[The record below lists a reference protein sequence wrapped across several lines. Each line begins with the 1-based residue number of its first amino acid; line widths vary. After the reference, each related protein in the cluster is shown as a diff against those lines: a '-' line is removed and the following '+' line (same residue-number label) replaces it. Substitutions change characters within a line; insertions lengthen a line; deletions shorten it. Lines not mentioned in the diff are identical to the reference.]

1 MALVVNTNVASIQA
15 QYNVSKTNQEMN
27 QAMER
32 LSSGSRI
39 NSAADDAA
47 GLSIASRMESQVR
60 GLSMA
65 IRNAND
71 GISLAQSAEGAME
84 EITAMLQRM
93 RELAIQSSNSV
104 NNSQDR
110 AALDAEVQQLKSE
123 IDRVASQS
131 AFNNQKIIDGSFQGA
146 QIQVGMNGAETVS
159 FSLSDMST
167 SGIGGLSL
175 INSSLATT
183 SASASGTVAVETV
196 GRLSFSGPDTY
207 TFQVQNVSVTGTLQ
221 SATMSADLRNLATAV
236 NNNLASAGVTNVQ
249 ADVKNG
255 AIELRHLE
263 GNTINVGGFSS
274 TGNGSAQFDVISG
287 GGDSVYL
294 NDVSSVV
301 NSTTAQ
307 GTEASSAGVR
317 FSLANTADATRGN
330 YSFKVNGAQ
339 VNIEITDNDAAIQT
353 KLEAALGTGYEVYI
367 AADSGSESANWDAA
381 TTSFDVAGLAAGE
394 FAIFHNDA
402 GKAVNITQ
410 FQSLDGRAAGT
421 QGNIRTTGGGTEA
434 VLVDGTNQFT
444 VADAGAGDTTEIDM
458 NFSSTTSDY
467 EVEIDG
473 ALFLI
478 SGEKIANGTAGQYL
492 IDEING
498 NAAAFA
504 TAAGI
509 AGGVSAAGL
518 GSLGNADSGTVGT
531 AANFNYE
538 IVQNGSNINI
548 KKTGGDGDIVVKIN
562 DTAAAT
568 YAGEDATYDAT
579 EASSWN
585 TGAAIGDDIAT
596 DPGRTA
602 SAGTFTLND
611 TAGAAVASSQIDLNQ
626 TGTAIYST
634 QTATSTKATLGFSGN
649 GTFSFR
655 VSDGTNQTAQ
665 ITTAVSGGS
674 AAQAVNDINL
684 AIAAQANLTNL
695 TASLDP
701 NNSLQVILTDTDGS
715 KIELDQFS
723 SAGAETIL
731 FSPSAGQGNAVRLDD
746 NVYATSAA
754 ATAAGLSDPTVADMT
769 FSANDNVS
777 FRISDGVATATIRK
791 TSTTTGTAQG
801 DDLLAEVNKALSD
814 AGITDITAAKTLAG
828 GLTKITFT
836 NAKGGL
842 IDLSR
847 FESDGSSTATFS
859 PQAGQGT
866 AIILDDNSGNAS
878 TGKTVSTVDVLA
890 VSSANSALEIIDNA
904 IQQVNDERA
913 KLGAIQNRLDH
924 TVNNLGNIVTNT
936 EASKSRIQ
944 DADFAAESAKLA
956 KNQILLQAGTAM
968 LAQAN
973 ASQQTVLSLLG

>member
-15 QYNVSKTNQEMN
+15 QYNVSKTNQEMS

-146 QIQVGMNGAETVS
+146 QIQVGMNAAETVS

-167 SGIGGLSL
+167 AGIGGLSL

-221 SATMSADLRNLATAV
+221 SATMAADLRNLATAV
-236 NNNLASAGVTNVQ
+236 NNNLASAGVTNVE

-263 GNTINVGGFSS
+263 GNTINVGGFTS

-317 FSLANTADATRGN
+317 FSLANTTVATRGN
-330 YSFKVNGAQ
+330 YSFKINGAQ
-339 VNIEITDNDAAIQT
+339 VNVEVADTDTTIKT
-353 KLEAALGTGYEVYI
+353 KLAAALGTGYEVFVNGD
-367 AADSGSESANWDAA
+367 AKSANYNTA
-381 TTSFDVAGLAAGE
+381 TGGSGGNVTLAAGE
-394 FAIFHNDA
+394 FVIFHNDA

-421 QGNIRTTGGGTEA
+421 QGNIRATGGGTEA

-444 VADAGAGDTTEIDM
+444 VADATAGKVTEIDL

-467 EVEIDG
+467 EIEIDG
-473 ALFLI
+473 ALFLVA
-478 SGEKIANGTAGQYL
+478 GDKIADGTAGQYL
-492 IDEING
+492 IDQINT
-498 NAAAFA
+498 NAGTLTTQT
-504 TAAGI
+504 TAGT
-509 AGGVSAAGL
+509 VSAGGL
-518 GSLGNADSGTVGT
+518 GSLGNTPATDPGTNT
-531 AANFNYE
+531 TFNYE
-538 IVQNGSNINI
+538 IVQNGANINI
-548 KKTGGDGDIVVKIN
+548 KKTGGQGDIVVAIN
-562 DTAAAT
+562 DTTVAGGYAGIVAT
-568 YAGEDATYDAT
+568 YVAADDST
-579 EASSWN
+579 WN
-585 TGAAIGDDIAT
+585 TALQGGGISV
-596 DPGRTA
+596 DPGQTA
-602 SAGTFTLND
+602 SAATFTLND
-611 TAGAAVASSQIDLNQ
+611 AAGAAVAASQIDLNQ

-655 VSDGTNQTAQ
+655 VSDGSNQTAQ

-684 AIAAQANLTNL
+684 AIAAQTNLTNL

-791 TSTTTGTAQG
+791 TSTTLGATQG
-801 DDLLAEVNKALSD
+801 ADLLAEVNKALSD
-814 AGITDITAAKTLAG
+814 AGITDITAAKSLAG
-828 GLTKITFT
+828 TLTKITFT
-836 NAKGGL
+836 NAKGGVV
-842 IDLSR
+842 DLSQ

-878 TGKTVSTVDVLA
+878 TGKTVSAVDVLA

-924 TVNNLGNIVTNT
+924 TVNNLGSIVTNT